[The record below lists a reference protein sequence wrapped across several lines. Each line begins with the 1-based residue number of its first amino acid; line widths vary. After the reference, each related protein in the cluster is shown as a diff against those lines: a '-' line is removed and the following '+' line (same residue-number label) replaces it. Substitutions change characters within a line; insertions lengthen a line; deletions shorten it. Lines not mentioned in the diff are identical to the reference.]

1 VNTAAPENGAD
12 AVGQRP
18 SLSAAELGFEPD
30 ALDRYLRAHLAQADG
45 PMDITP
51 IIGGQSNPTYFVSYP
66 QARLVLR
73 KRPAGPVLPSAHSVD
88 REYRIIRT
96 LADSKVPVPKAL
108 AYCASP
114 EVIGTPFYVMER
126 LEGRVFADCSLP
138 GVSAASRR
146 AMFFDMADTLACLH
160 QIDWKALGLADY
172 GREGNFFERQIGRWT
187 RQWHLSK
194 TRDLPDIDRLVGW
207 LPRHVPPDELT
218 TIAHGDYRIGNLMF
232 HPTEPRVV
240 GVLDWELSTLG
251 HPLADLAFS
260 ALAWRLL
267 PTEYMGMRGLD
278 HAELGIPGESQY
290 LARYYAAFP
299 GAGVASPFHVAF
311 SLFRL
316 AVIFEG
322 IAARAR
328 SGTAIAANAAQTGE
342 MAAGFARRAVQTI
355 DGIL

>member
-1 VNTAAPENGAD
+1 MNTALPD
-12 AVGQRP
+12 SCTDTVVRSP

-30 ALDRYLRAHLAQADG
+30 ALDRYLRAHVPHVDG
-45 PMDITP
+45 NMEITP
-51 IIGGQSNPTYFVSYP
+51 ITGGQSNPTYFVTYP

-88 REYRIIRT
+88 REYRIIQA
-96 LADSKVPVPKAL
+96 LAATNVPLPKAL
-108 AYCASP
+108 AYCAHP

-138 GVSAASRR
+138 DVSAADRR
-146 AMFFDMADTLACLH
+146 AMFFAMADTLACLH
-160 QIDWKALGLADY
+160 QVDWRALGLANY
-172 GREGNFFERQIGRWT
+172 GREGNFFDRQIGRWT
-187 RQWHLSK
+187 RQWALSK
-194 TRDLPDIDRLVGW
+194 TRDLPDIDRLMDW

-232 HPTEPRVV
+232 HPTEPRIV

-267 PTEYMGMRGLD
+267 PAEYMGMRGLD
-278 HAELGIPGESQY
+278 HAGLGIPSESEY
-290 LARYYAAFP
+290 LSRYYAAFP
-299 GAGVASPFHVAF
+299 GSAMASPFHVAF

-342 MAAGFARRAVQTI
+342 LAAGFARRAVQTI
-355 DGIL
+355 EGIL

>member
-1 VNTAAPENGAD
+1 MSVVIPDNESPAA
-12 AVGQRP
+12 VLRP
-18 SLSAAELGFEPD
+18 SLTAAELGFEPN
-30 ALDRYLRAHLAQADG
+30 ALDAYLRAHVAHVDG
-45 PMDITP
+45 EMEITP
-51 IIGGQSNPTYFVSYP
+51 IAGGQSNPTYFVTYP
-66 QARLVLR
+66 EARLVLR

-88 REYRIIRT
+88 REYRIMQA
-96 LADSKVPVPKAL
+96 LAVTDVLVPKVL
-108 AYCASP
+108 AYCARP

-138 GVSAASRR
+138 GVSPADRR
-146 AMFFDMADTLACLH
+146 AMYFDMADTLARLH
-160 QIDWKALGLADY
+160 QVDWKVLGLTDY
-172 GREGNFFERQIGRWT
+172 GREGNFFGRQIGRWT
-187 RQWHLSK
+187 KQWELSK
-194 TRDLPDIDRLVGW
+194 TRDLPDIDRLVQW
-207 LPRHVPPDELT
+207 LPLHVPPDELT
-218 TIAHGDYRIGNLMF
+218 TIAHGDFRIGNLMF

-278 HAELGIPGESQY
+278 HAGLGIPSASQY
-290 LARYYAAFP
+290 LSRYYATFP
-299 GAGVASPFHVAF
+299 GAGRVAPFHVAF

-328 SGTAIAANAAQTGE
+328 SGTAISANAAQTGE
-342 MAAGFARRAVQTI
+342 MAAGFARRAIQTI
-355 DGIL
+355 EGIF